1 MTLSLF
7 AFARKRTLPLI
18 LTAVALLSL
27 PLARATTV
35 IPPTFSE
42 LVAEADTV
50 VRGVVTDIHAE
61 EFDSPQGKGVRTLV
75 TLRVERAL
83 KGAPGESVTLS
94 ILGGTVGKR
103 TLRVVGLPQFQL
115 GQRQIVFF
123 ANNGR
128 VICPLIGAGHGR
140 YHVKTDAA
148 TQRDYV
154 VRDNEVPLSST
165 DEIPLPL
172 EATAIAGRV
181 KTAADAL
188 TLGAFEAQI
197 LDALGRGDSNQQRP

>member
-1 MTLSLF
+1 MIPSLF
-7 AFARKRTLPLI
+7 VVSRNRALALAL
-18 LTAVALLSL
+18 AVLSIVAT
-27 PLARATTV
+27 PLARATSV
-35 IPPTFSE
+35 IPPTFAE
-42 LVAEADTV
+42 LVAEAETV
-50 VRGVVTDIHAE
+50 VRGVVTEVHAE

-83 KGAPGESVTLS
+83 KGTPGESVTLR

-103 TLRVVGLPQFQL
+103 TLKVVGLPQFQV

-140 YHVKTDAA
+140 YHVMTDAA
-148 TQRDYV
+148 THREYV
-154 VRDNEVPLSST
+154 TRDNQVPLTST

-172 EATAIAGRV
+172 EGTAVAARV
-181 KTAADAL
+181 KSSADAL
-188 TLGAFEAQI
+188 TLTAFETQVV
-197 LDALGRGDSNQQRP
+197 DALGRGETSQQRP

>member
-1 MTLSLF
+1 MISFLL
-7 AFARKRTLPLI
+7 AIARKRALALALI
-18 LTAVALLSL
+18 VVSAVTI
-27 PLARATTV
+27 PFARATSV
-35 IPPTFSE
+35 IAPTFAE
-42 LVAEADTV
+42 LVAEAETV
-50 VRGVVTDIHAE
+50 VRGVVTEIHAE

-83 KGAPGESVTLS
+83 KGAPGETVTLS

-103 TLRVVGLPQFQL
+103 TLKVVGLPQFQL

-128 VICPLIGAGHGR
+128 VICPLIGAGYGR

-154 VRDNEVPLSST
+154 VRDNQVPLTST
-165 DEIPLPL
+165 DEITLPL
-172 EATAIAGRV
+172 ETTAVTARV
-181 KTAADAL
+181 KSSADAL
-188 TLGAFEAQI
+188 TLTAFESQVI
-197 LDALGRGDSNQQRP
+197 DALGRGEATQQRP